1 MNEHRDPSSFPLITD
16 DQSAVMDVGVQ
27 VLVDPERVDALG
39 IVEETALSAD
49 DAWASNNDDAED

>member
-1 MNEHRDPSSFPLITD
+1 MNEHRDPSSFPIITD
-16 DQSAVMDVGVQ
+16 DQGAVMDVGVQ